1 MLSETKWSIGGRR
14 REPRSGI
21 CYSLSAI
28 VPLGSSMRLAFLDL
42 NVTVV
47 LIFAVLVSCSPHF
60 PATVIIRN
68 KILRGSASDGTVR
81 GDVSFSVQNLDG
93 LSCDGKMLV
102 HVTSVG
108 QTTSGIIDCN
118 NEQNGYFI
126 VDGRKSLLSRGGK
139 VDDGSRFLISIG
151 R

>member
-1 MLSETKWSIGGRR
+1 MSI
-14 REPRSGI
+14 
-21 CYSLSAI
+21 
-28 VPLGSSMRLAFLDL
+28 AFLDL
-42 NVTVV
+42 NVSVV